1 MTLLGIALLS
11 GAGFGEMFTI
21 TLYFGWGHYMTIIG
35 ELRKEQR
42 PLAGRKPRKEN
53 VRRFEQSQNCLL

>member
-21 TLYFGWGHYMTIIG
+21 TLYFGWGHYM
-35 ELRKEQR
+35 LRKEKR
-42 PLAGRKPRKEN
+42 PLAGRRQRKGGERQE
-53 VRRFEQSQNCLL
+53 V